1 LRGHKITVNAVAP
14 GPVGT
19 ELFLKGKT
27 NEQIDE
33 QAKAAPME
41 RLGEPNNIANTISF
55 LAGSDGGWINAQVI
69 RTNGGFA

>member
-1 LRGHKITVNAVAP
+1 MRCT

-27 NEQIDE
+27 NGQIDE
-33 QAKAAPME
+33 QAKVAPME
-41 RLGEPNNIANTISF
+41 PLGEPDDIADIISF